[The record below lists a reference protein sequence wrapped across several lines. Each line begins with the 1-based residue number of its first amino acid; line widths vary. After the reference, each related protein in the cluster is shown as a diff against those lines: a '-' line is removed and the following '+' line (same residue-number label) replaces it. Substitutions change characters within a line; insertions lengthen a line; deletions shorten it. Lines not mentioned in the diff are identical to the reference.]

1 MNLRSLRP
9 FSARYLDLWFL
20 AAMTGA
26 MVLVFWSIAPSW
38 LNPRTIP
45 AIIAQNAPLAL
56 VSVAMTFSII
66 SRHID
71 LSPGAA
77 LALSAV
83 VCGIVYRD
91 TGSLALALVA
101 AMLVAVAVSLVNGA
115 LVARLKLSAIM
126 VTLAAYIW
134 ERGLALAFTGGDP
147 IPVGGGWADVV
158 NQSVGGFTITAPIV
172 LAAYV
177 AGWWLLDH
185 TRLGR
190 YAYAMGGDPDAAR
203 RARINVPL
211 HTLLV
216 FGLMGLMVGLG
227 SVIVVGQLAS
237 AQPYVAGQLGLDA
250 IIAVVIGGTRVMGGE
265 GSIGRTA
272 LGLAFIAILNSGLLN
287 LGLEDAYYQV
297 YKGATLLAVLSV
309 QIWLRRLAEVADRR
323 HFEQEALDVAQAS
336 A

>member
-1 MNLRSLRP
+1 MTIRSLRP
-9 FSARYLDLWFL
+9 FTARYLDLWFL
-20 AAMTGA
+20 AAMTVA
-26 MVLVFWSIAPSW
+26 MVIIFWSVEPTW

-77 LALSAV
+77 LALSGV
-83 VCGIVYRD
+83 ICGIVYRE
-91 TGSLALALVA
+91 TGSLALALPA
-101 AMLVAVAVSLVNGA
+101 AVLAAIAMSLLNGA
-115 LVARLKLSAIM
+115 LVARLGLSAIM

-147 IPVGGGWADVV
+147 IPVGGGLSDVV

-172 LAAYV
+172 VVAFL
-177 AGWWLLDH
+177 AGWWLLER
-185 TRLGR
+185 TRIGR
-190 YAYAMGGDPDAAR
+190 YTYAMGGDPDAAR
-203 RARINVPL
+203 RARINVP
-211 HTLLV
+211 HNTLLV
-216 FGLMGLMVGLG
+216 FALMGLMVGLG
-227 SVIVVGQLAS
+227 SVLVVGQLAS

-287 LGLEDAYYQV
+287 LGLQDAYYQV

-323 HFEQEALDVAQAS
+323 RLEQESLDMTRAS